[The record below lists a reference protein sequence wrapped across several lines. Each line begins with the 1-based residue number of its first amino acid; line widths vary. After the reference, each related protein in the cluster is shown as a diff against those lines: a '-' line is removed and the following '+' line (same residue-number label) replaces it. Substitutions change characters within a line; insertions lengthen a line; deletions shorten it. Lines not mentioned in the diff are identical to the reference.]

1 MSKRSLA
8 FIEVGTPEHLKEK
21 EEMGYGEPFST
32 ISWARWLEMQASML
46 QSFTRFQRA
55 IEQGHVLISHAV
67 VRELHGMVLE
77 MQKEADEWIGVP
89 MEDE

>member
-1 MSKRSLA
+1 MSKESSS
-8 FIEVGTPEHLKEK
+8 FIAIKTPEHLKEK

-46 QSFTRFQRA
+46 QSFSRFQRA

-89 MEDE
+89 MEEE